1 MKQKLLVFALAMI
14 AAGVTN
20 SQTVITA
27 WDFEAAIDA
36 PSTGTGSNTLIG
48 SFAGGTTGTG
58 SNTGCSQ
65 QSGTGAWQIG
75 TAAPGETNESS
86 GIEFKASTVGF
97 ENILFEYDHRTSNSG
112 TRTTRIQYTLNG
124 TDWLNF
130 DITSSNYS
138 NACPDKGG
146 IDLGR
151 IDVANPVGTNAS
163 DAWSRRFINL
173 SAIEGADDNADFGIR
188 ILAAHYA
195 ETGEFRQANNVN
207 NLATGGTWRL
217 DNVAFKGSVILPPPA
232 NLTMV
237 GTHQSVSENIGTVSL
252 SINIADANE
261 LASTVEVS
269 VLAISTAGSEDYTI
283 ANATVTFPANATTA
297 QTFDIQITDD
307 NLPEQTEYLVIQLT
321 NPYNAVVT
329 GTGRYFLYIKDN
341 DRNAPVEN
349 NELSLQLLSSYQNG
363 VEGDDS
369 AEIVAH
375 DPATQRLAVANS
387 IGNKIDILDLSN
399 PEAIVSVASI
409 DISTYGAI
417 NSIAVHNSI
426 IAAAIENADNP
437 QDSGKVIF
445 LNMDGIF
452 ISEVAVGSMPDMLT
466 FNHAGDKVLVAC
478 EGEPNAAYDQD
489 PEGRV
494 CIIDVAGG
502 FENLQQEHVLFVNFT
517 LYIGQEDELRAQG
530 IRIFGPNANAA
541 QDFEPEYIT
550 ISDDDSTAWVS
561 LQENNAL
568 AVVDIATGTITD
580 LLPLGFKDHSLFGN
594 GFDVS
599 DQTSA
604 INIANFP
611 VKGVYMPDAIAQ
623 INIGGITY
631 VLTANEGDAREY
643 DPIVES
649 VRLGSNGYV
658 LDETVFPNAAA
669 LKANQ
674 FLGRLNVLNT
684 LGDTDGDGDFDEIYS
699 LGAHSF
705 SIWNGTTGELVYDSG
720 DDFEMIT
727 STHPQ
732 FAAIFNASN
741 SSGSAVSK
749 NRSDDKGPEPEGVT
763 VAQINGNIY
772 AFVSLERIGGAM
784 IYNINNPEAPYF
796 VSYANNRDAATNG
809 PDRGAEGMIYI
820 EPTDSPNGN
829 GLLILA
835 NEISSTLSVY
845 QVNSCEQL
853 SGLELTTGTIGLCAG
868 DTLALTAEAT
878 GSLEYQW
885 LKDGVEVEAANDSI
899 LSVETAGSYALRYS
913 NDAANCN
920 ATSQAIVVTVNE
932 LPSVVASS
940 ELSAVCLG
948 DSTSVNAAGAE
959 SYVWNNE
966 VENDSL
972 FAPTETLEYIVIGT
986 DINGCIGTDTLTIT
1000 VNNLPTVTANATEVV
1015 VCLNDEVTLN
1025 GEGAETYVWNNE
1037 VENDSLFTATE
1048 TLEYTVIGTDI
1059 NGCIGT
1065 DSLTIIVNALPTV
1078 LATAS
1083 EQTICLN
1090 EEITLIGEGADSY
1103 EWNNEVEDGEE
1114 FAPLAT
1120 ATYTVIGTDTNGCSN
1135 SAEITIAVNPLPT
1148 VTATFSNGQ
1157 LTTTQFATYQ
1167 WNLNDSPLA
1176 NQTTQTWN
1184 PTQNGNYSVTV
1195 TDANGCENTSA
1206 NVNVIILSIDKVEE
1220 GSITVFPNPFTS
1232 EVRINSNE
1240 RIGDVSV
1247 FNALGEI
1254 VYSTKVNSNTVL
1266 LNTSDFANGIYL
1278 IQMVGE
1284 SNKTIGVIKQ

>member
-1 MKQKLLVFALAMI
+1 MTQKLLVFALAMM
-14 AAGVTN
+14 AVGVSN
-20 SQTVITA
+20 SQSVITA
-27 WDFEAAIDA
+27 WDFETAIDA
-36 PSTGTGSNTLIG
+36 PSTGTGTNVLIG
-48 SFAGGTTGTG
+48 TFAGGTTGTG

-75 TAAPGETNESS
+75 TATPGETNESS
-86 GIEFKASTVGF
+86 GIEFKASTVDF
-97 ENILFEYDHRTSNSG
+97 ENILFEYDHRTSNTG
-112 TRTTRIQYTLNG
+112 TRTTRIQYTLDG
-124 TDWLNF
+124 IEWLNL
-130 DITSSNYS
+130 DVTSSNYS
-138 NACPDKGG
+138 NACSDKGG

-151 IDVANPVGTNAS
+151 IDVANPVGTNGS
-163 DAWSRRFINL
+163 DAWSRRFVNL
-173 SAIEGADDNADFGIR
+173 SAIEGADDNANFGVR

-207 NLATGGTWRL
+207 NIATAGTWRL

-232 NLTMV
+232 NISIV
-237 GTHQSVSENIGTVSL
+237 GTHETVSESVDTVSL
-252 SINIADANE
+252 TLNITDVNE
-261 LASTVEVS
+261 LASTVEVT
-269 VLAISTAGSEDYTI
+269 VLAISTASQEDYTI
-283 ANATVTFPANATTA
+283 ANSTVTFPANVSGP
-297 QTFDIQITDD
+297 QSFDIIINDD
-307 NLPEQTEYLVIQLT
+307 NIAEQTEYLVIQLT

-341 DRNAPVEN
+341 DRNAPEEN
-349 NELSLQLLSSYQNG
+349 NELSLQLLSSYQNA

-399 PEAIVSVASI
+399 PAALVSVASI
-409 DISTYGAI
+409 DISTYGHI
-417 NSIAVHNSI
+417 NSIAVYNSI
-426 IAAAIENADNP
+426 IAAAIENEDNP

-445 LNMDGIF
+445 LNMNGVF
-452 ISEVAVGSMPDMLT
+452 ISEVTVGAMPDMLT
-466 FNHAGDKVLVAC
+466 FNHAGNKVLVAC

-517 LYIGQEDELRAQG
+517 SYIGQEDELRAQG

-568 AVVDIATGTITD
+568 AVIDIATGEITD
-580 LLPLGFKDHSLFGN
+580 ILPLGFKDHSLFGN
-594 GFDVS
+594 GFDIS

-623 INIGGITY
+623 INIGGTTY

-658 LDETVFPNAAA
+658 LDEEVFPNAAA

-699 LGAHSF
+699 LGARSF
-705 SIWNGTTGELVYDSG
+705 SIWNGATGELVYDSG

-732 FAAIFNASN
+732 FTAIFNASN
-741 SSGSAVSK
+741 TSGSAVSK

-763 VAQINGNIY
+763 VAQINGNNY
-772 AFVSLERIGGAM
+772 AFISLERIGGAM

-796 VSYANNRDAATNG
+796 ISYANNRDAATNG

-853 SGLELTTGTIGLCAG
+853 SGLELTIGEVAICSG
-868 DTLALTAEAT
+868 DTLDLTTEA
-878 GSLEYQW
+878 SSALEYQW
-885 LKDGVEVEAANDSI
+885 MRDGVEVSAATDSI
-899 LSVETAGSYALRYS
+899 LSVESEGSYTLRFA
-913 NDAANCN
+913 NDVANCN
-920 ATSQAIVVTVNE
+920 ATTQAIVVSVND
-932 LPSVVASS
+932 LPTVVASA
-940 ELSAVCLG
+940 ELSAICLG
-948 DSTSVNAAGAE
+948 DSTSVNAVGAE

-972 FAPTETLEYIVIGT
+972 FAPVETLEYIVIGT
-986 DINGCIGTDTLTIT
+986 DINGCIGSDSLTIT
-1000 VNNLPTVTANATEVV
+1000 VNNLPIVIANATEEVI
-1015 VCLNDEVTLN
+1015 CLNEEVTLS
-1025 GEGAETYVWNNE
+1025 GEGAESYVWNNE
-1037 VENDSLFTATE
+1037 VENDSLFTPTE
-1048 TLEYTVIGTDI
+1048 SLEYIVVGTDI
-1059 NGCIGT
+1059 NGCSSM
-1065 DSLTIIVNALPTV
+1065 DSLTIQVNALPTV
-1078 LATAS
+1078 VATAS
-1083 EQTICLN
+1083 EEAIYLN
-1090 EEITLIGEGADSY
+1090 DEVTLIGEGADSY

-1120 ATYTVIGTDTNGCSN
+1120 TTYTVVGTDTNGCAN
-1135 SAEITIAVNPLPT
+1135 SAQITIAVNPLPT
-1148 VTATFSNGQ
+1148 VMATFASGQ
-1157 LTTTQFATYQ
+1157 LTTGNFTTYQ
-1167 WNLNDSPLA
+1167 WNNGASPVA
-1176 NQTTQTWN
+1176 GQTSQNWT

-1195 TDANGCENTSA
+1195 TDANGCENTSEE
-1206 NVNVIILSIDKVEE
+1206 VSVIIVSVNELIDAN
-1220 GSITVFPNPFTS
+1220 ITVFPNPFNH
-1232 EVRINSNE
+1232 ELRINSNE
-1240 RIGDVSV
+1240 RIGELTVYNAVGEVV
-1247 FNALGEI
+1247 F
-1254 VYSTKVNSNTVL
+1254 STQVNGTTTTVNTQ
-1266 LNTSDFANGIYL
+1266 NFSNGIYL

-1284 SNKTIGVIKQ
+1284 TNNTIRIIKQ